1 MTEHEDTTLGD
12 PYYHDLL
19 VERQTLAL
27 ESIARSLEAM
37 AEQRAMLAKF
47 EAERFWT

>member
-1 MTEHEDTTLGD
+1 MTEHEDTTVGT
-12 PYYHDLL
+12 PFYHDRL

-27 ESIARSLEAM
+27 ESIAASLEAM